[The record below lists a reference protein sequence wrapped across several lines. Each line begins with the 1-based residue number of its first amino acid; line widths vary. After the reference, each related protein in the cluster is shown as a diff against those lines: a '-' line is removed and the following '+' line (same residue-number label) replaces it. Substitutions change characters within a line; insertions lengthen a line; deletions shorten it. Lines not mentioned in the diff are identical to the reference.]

1 MNQEDKEALKEFLTG
16 VMIVVV
22 TLLVFILIVLLL
34 VST

>member
-22 TLLVFILIVLLL
+22 VLVVFILIVVLLAS
-34 VST
+34 V